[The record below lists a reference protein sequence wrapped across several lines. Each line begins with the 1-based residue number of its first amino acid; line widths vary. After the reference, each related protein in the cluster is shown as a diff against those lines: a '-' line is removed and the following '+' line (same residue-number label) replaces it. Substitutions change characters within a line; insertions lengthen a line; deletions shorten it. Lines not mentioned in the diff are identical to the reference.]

1 MLAGAPTT
9 TASANVITD
18 WDEVGVKTI
27 QPIGVPPPINPGLFF
42 RTMAMIHLAMLNAV
56 NAIEPRYQPY
66 KFQSKAEPNALQEA
80 AAASAA
86 ANVLAGVVGNA
97 DVRAKLTS
105 YLATIP
111 DSEAKDRGVR
121 LGEEVASKML
131 ELRADDG
138 SKTPNAYRPVTQ
150 PGVYVPTN
158 VTIGWEGLTMTP
170 FAMTSPSQFRPGP
183 PVDLKSKQWA
193 E

>member
-1 MLAGAPTT
+1 M
-9 TASANVITD
+9 
-18 WDEVGVKTI
+18 
-27 QPIGVPPPINPGLFF
+27 
-42 RTMAMIHLAMLNAV
+42 MHLAMLNAV

-80 AAASAA
+80 AAASAV
-86 ANVLAGVVGNA
+86 ANVLADVVGNA

-138 SKTPNAYRPVTQ
+138 SKTPNAYRPVTSPVSMSQ
-150 PGVYVPTN
+150 PT
-158 VTIGWEGLTMTP
+158 
-170 FAMTSPSQFRPGP
+170 
-183 PVDLKSKQWA
+183 
-193 E
+193 

>member
-1 MLAGAPTT
+1 M
-9 TASANVITD
+9 
-18 WDEVGVKTI
+18 
-27 QPIGVPPPINPGLFF
+27 
-42 RTMAMIHLAMLNAV
+42 RT
-56 NAIEPRYQPY
+56 
-66 KFQSKAEPNALQEA
+66 
-80 AAASAA
+80 
-86 ANVLAGVVGNA
+86 
-97 DVRAKLTS
+97 KLTS

-121 LGEEVASKML
+121 LGEDVASKML

-138 SKTPNAYRPVTQ
+138 SKTPNAYRPATQ

-158 VTIGWEGLTMTP
+158 VTIGWECITMTP